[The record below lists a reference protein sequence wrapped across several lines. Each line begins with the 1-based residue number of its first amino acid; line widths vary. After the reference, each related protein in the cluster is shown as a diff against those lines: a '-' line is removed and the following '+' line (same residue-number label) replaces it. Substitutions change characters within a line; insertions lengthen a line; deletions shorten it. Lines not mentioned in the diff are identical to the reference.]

1 MNPRRLTVTFP
12 ATSPPASLD
21 PVIGVFHRFIQRGL
35 VEGLVIDVADYRH
48 VPEGPGVLLVGHDVD
63 YGLSDRGLTVTRKRS
78 SEATAGDQF
87 RDAVRMGLGFL
98 EALEYDGEL
107 EAAFDRSRV
116 TVTAPDRSLSGE
128 VAADLA
134 VEIEP
139 AAAEIWG
146 DAKVTTI
153 ASENPRT
160 SPSIGVEADPS
171 AGDDALERLG
181 GSRAP
186 GQSGGWDIKVED
198 FVELRESGT
207 DFVLL
212 DVREESELEIT
223 TLGGINIPLADL
235 PDRLD
240 ELDKDAHVIV
250 HCRAGRRGGMATAQL
265 REAGFTNA
273 WNLNGALMALKDR
286 VDPSIPRY

>member
-1 MNPRRLTVTFP
+1 MKPRRLSVTFP
-12 ATSPPASLD
+12 AVTAPASLD

-48 VPEGPGVLLVGHDVD
+48 VPQGPGVLLVGHDVD

-78 SEATAGDQF
+78 LEDPAGDQF

-98 EALEYDGEL
+98 ASLEYDGEL
-107 EAAFDRSRV
+107 EANFDRSRV
-116 TVTAPDRSLSGE
+116 TVSVPDRSLEGDVASDLVAE
-128 VAADLA
+128 V
-134 VEIEP
+134 EP
-139 AAAEIWG
+139 VAAEIWG
-146 DAKVTTI
+146 EAKVTI
-153 ASENPRT
+153 VNSDDPRSVASI
-160 SPSIGVEADPS
+160 SVEADAS
-171 AGDDALERLG
+171 AADGALERLG

-186 GQSGGWDIKVED
+186 GQSGGWDLKVED
-198 FVELRESGT
+198 FVELRESGA

-223 TLGGINIPLADL
+223 TLGGVNIPLADL
-235 PDRLD
+235 PDRMD
-240 ELDKDAHVIV
+240 ELDKDAHIIV

-273 WNLNGALMALKDR
+273 WNLNGALMAMKDR

>member
-12 ATSPPASLD
+12 ATTPPASLD
-21 PVIGVFHRFIQRGL
+21 PAIEVFHRFIQRGL

-48 VPEGPGVLLVGHDVD
+48 VPQGPGVLLIGLDVD
-63 YGLSDRGLTVTRKRS
+63 YGVSADGLTVTRKRS
-78 SEATAGDQF
+78 SEDPAGDQF

-98 EALEYDGEL
+98 QSLDYDGGLDGE
-107 EAAFDRSRV
+107 FDRSRV
-116 TVTAPDRSLSGE
+116 TVAVPDRSLDGD
-128 VAADLA
+128 VAGDLIA
-134 VEIEP
+134 EIEP
-139 AAAEIWG
+139 VTNEIWVA
-146 DAKVTTI
+146 AKVTAVESDDPRRA
-153 ASENPRT
+153 ASV
-160 SPSIGVEADPS
+160 GVEADAA
-171 AGDDALERLG
+171 AGDGALERLG

-186 GQSGGWDIKVED
+186 GQSGGWDIRVEE
-198 FVELRESGT
+198 FVELRESGA

-223 TLGGINIPLADL
+223 TLGGVNIPLADL

-273 WNLNGALMALKDR
+273 WNLNGALMAMKDR
-286 VDPSIPRY
+286 VDPSIPKY